1 MFLKIEFSDIIC
13 DFLTVCKQQSCQK
26 KVMKSQFWVVSS
38 GKMLI
43 VKRPRKTLTREKV
56 DDQSLCSSR
65 FSGLIMIHDAS
76 LCMKGSLESQSGF
89 EIKGFRKKVRAHNHF
104 LAWLCSKVKVEMGH
118 IHYIESGGSAQLS
131 STVFENQQKKSHFS
145 KNSSKLTVFGIFNEL
160 LSTQNVQVA
169 HFARNVQRL
178 FL

>member
-131 STVFENQQKKSHFS
+131 SVSQLSSTVFENQQKVAFFKKLVKIDCFWHF
-145 KNSSKLTVFGIFNEL
+145 
-160 LSTQNVQVA
+160 
-169 HFARNVQRL
+169 
-178 FL
+178 

>member
-1 MFLKIEFSDIIC
+1 
-13 DFLTVCKQQSCQK
+13 
-26 KVMKSQFWVVSS
+26 
-38 GKMLI
+38 
-43 VKRPRKTLTREKV
+43 
-56 DDQSLCSSR
+56 
-65 FSGLIMIHDAS
+65 MIHDAS

-160 LSTQNVQVA
+160 LSTQNVNVA
-169 HFARNVQRL
+169 RFARNL
-178 FL
+178 K